1 MTNIFV
7 AYGFL
12 FALLTR
18 VETFR
23 FHFHPQTITYTGNT
37 KLGLFDLFK
46 SKNPGSQANP
56 LAKKDAIDDKLDKTL
71 KSQTSNY
78 KLEKISNKQ
87 KRDWAKESE
96 KMNQPKEVKI
106 DDKQPKSY
114 NYKKANEF
122 PNLYRGWIK
131 ADGDQIAKQMISS
144 VKASLSKKE
153 KFIEVI
159 FDPVPNLDEVTYG
172 TPWNLKFRKE
182 VNANL
187 KVTDA
192 ATKRSAPSILEWS
205 NIYWANRLV
214 AGIGTKNV
222 VALSISGEGTGK
234 GGDKF
239 VPTLTNGMKLIN
251 FNEGKKTLQKPGDAS
266 LIILLSP
273 VAESQYRDAERLG
286 TSLNCPVITLNS
298 AYSYRYD
305 IGAGAPWTLSYVMKR
320 IPKGWIFRMYPGKFD
335 AIVEGP
341 DYEITRTCQYAS
353 QPKLTEISKLNQKK
367 SSDLYGPTGNDRIF
381 ENRL

>member
-1 MTNIFV
+1 MLALAMIPTLALYLLLNLAV
-7 AYGFL
+7 A
-12 FALLTR
+12 
-18 VETFR
+18 FR
-23 FHFHPQTITYTGNT
+23 TMRHHATVNT
-37 KLGLFDLFK
+37 KVGLFDLFK
-46 SKNPGSQANP
+46 RKNPERQVNPVARKDETDAKQAK
-56 LAKKDAIDDKLDKTL
+56 A
-71 KSQTSNY
+71 Y

-87 KRDWAKESE
+87 RRDWAKESE
-96 KMNQPKEVKI
+96 KLNKKKEVRI

-114 NYKKANEF
+114 NYKKANEL

-131 ADGDQIAKQMISS
+131 ADGDQIAKQMISA
-144 VKASLSKKE
+144 VKASLAKKE
-153 KFIEVI
+153 KLIEVI

-214 AGIGTKNV
+214 AGIGAKNV
-222 VALSISGEGTGK
+222 VILSISGEGTGK

-239 VPTLTNGMKLIN
+239 IPTLSNGMKLIT
-251 FNEGKKTLQKPGDAS
+251 FNEGKKVLKQPGDAS

-273 VAESQYRDAERLG
+273 VAEGQYREAEKLG
-286 TSLNCPVITLNS
+286 MLLNCPIICLNS

-305 IGAGAPWTLSYVMKR
+305 IGAGAPWTLAYVMKR
-320 IPKGWIFRMYPGKFD
+320 IPKGWIFRIYPGKFD

-341 DYEITRTCQYAS
+341 DYEITRTCQYEK
-353 QPKLTEISKLNQKK
+353 QPKLTEISKANQKK
-367 SSDLYGPTGNDRIF
+367 SAELYGPAGNDRIF

>member
-1 MTNIFV
+1 MKVLIALAMITTLALHLLLNPAV
-7 AYGFL
+7 AFSSVCHH
-12 FALLTR
+12 AT
-18 VETFR
+18 V
-23 FHFHPQTITYTGNT
+23 NT

-46 SKNPGSQANP
+46 SKNPGSQMNP
-56 LAKKDAIDDKLDKTL
+56 LAKKDETDAKLAKA
-71 KSQTSNY
+71 Y

-87 KRDWAKESE
+87 SRDWAKESE
-96 KMNQPKEVKI
+96 KLNKKKEVRI
-106 DDKQPKSY
+106 DDKQPRSY
-114 NYKKANEF
+114 NYKKANEL

-131 ADGDQIAKQMISS
+131 ADGDQIAKQMISA
-144 VKASLSKKE
+144 VKASLAKKE
-153 KFIEVI
+153 KLIEVI

-192 ATKRSAPSILEWS
+192 ATKRSAPSVLEWS

-214 AGIGTKNV
+214 AGIGAKNV
-222 VALSISGEGTGK
+222 VTLSISGEGTGK
-234 GGDKF
+234 VGDKY
-239 VPTLTNGMKLIN
+239 VPTLSNGMKLIT
-251 FNEGKKTLQKPGDAS
+251 FNEGKKVLKQPGDAS

-273 VAESQYRDAERLG
+273 VAEGQYREAEKLG
-286 TSLNCPVITLNS
+286 MLLNCPIICLNS

-305 IGAGAPWTLSYVMKR
+305 IGAGTPWTLAYVMKR
-320 IPKGWIFRMYPGKFD
+320 IPKGWIFRIYPGKFD

-341 DYEITRTCQYAS
+341 DYEITRTCQYEK
-353 QPKLTEISKLNQKK
+353 QPKLTEISKANQKK
-367 SSDLYGPTGNDRIF
+367 SAELYGPTGNDRIF

>member
-1 MTNIFV
+1 MNDVVVFVMTSVV
-7 AYGFL
+7 AFL
-12 FALLTR
+12 LLLELGDAYLLSARSHSCVVNTR
-18 VETFR
+18 
-23 FHFHPQTITYTGNT
+23 
-37 KLGLFDLFK
+37 LGLFDLFK

-56 LAKKDAIDDKLDKTL
+56 LAKKDSTDAKLA
-71 KSQTSNY
+71 QAY

-87 KRDWAKESE
+87 NRDWAKESE
-96 KMNQPKEVKI
+96 KLNKKKEVKV

-114 NYKKANEF
+114 NYKKANEL

-131 ADGDQIAKQMISS
+131 ADGDQIAKQMISA
-144 VKASLSKKE
+144 VKASLAKKE
-153 KFIEVI
+153 SLIEVI

-182 VNANL
+182 VNTNL

-214 AGIGTKNV
+214 AGIGAKNV

-239 VPTLTNGMKLIN
+239 VPSLCNGMKLIA
-251 FNEGKKTLQKPGDAS
+251 FNEGKKILQKPGDAN

-273 VAESQYRDAERLG
+273 VAEGQYREAEKLG
-286 TSLNCPVITLNS
+286 QLLKCPVISLNS
-298 AYSYRYD
+298 AYSFRYD

-341 DYEITRTCQYAS
+341 DYEITRTCQYS
-353 QPKLTEISKLNQKK
+353 TQPKLTEISKANQKK
-367 SSDLYGPTGNDRIF
+367 SAELYGPTGNDRIF